1 MINEGLVRGYFGM
14 VTPGT
19 KFSNFDE
26 LFARGEKTGSVLR
39 QLRSKSLLRR
49 LAWILNASRLQ
60 LRA

>member
-26 LFARGEKTGSVLR
+26 LFARGGKDGFCFKAATLEELAAKTGMDP
-39 QLRSKSLLRR
+39 QR
-49 LAWILNASRLQ
+49 LTLQ